1 MPSIWTDVN
10 LDGPGLPTMGLFG
23 LSHDQLLKSEW
34 VHDDVLTLKFVL
46 EVRPQRGYSS
56 RVVAREVAGVP
67 EPTLCRDTQAL
78 LEQASCSDVEFRLQG
93 EVIRAHSQVLCARSE
108 VLKKQLNSGMQESM
122 SKVIMIE
129 DCPAATFKA
138 FLKFLYTDALPTAE
152 DLAAEPSSQALKE
165 DGGRHT
171 SQMEALWAVSHKYQ
185 AGFFETCVLRRFL
198 PISHSSH
205 THLHLLII

>member
-1 MPSIWTDVN
+1 
-10 LDGPGLPTMGLFG
+10 MGLFG

-46 EVRPQRGYSS
+46 EVHPQRGYSS

-129 DCPAATFKA
+129 DCAATTFKA

-185 AGFFETCVLRRFL
+185 AGFSKLVFFEGFSPSPIAATPTCTYLLYDLDLCLHVY
-198 PISHSSH
+198 IYIH
-205 THLHLLII
+205 TYT